1 MNHEKI
7 WNSLGR
13 TERKRIAECAF
24 LNLEDLLDLYENNN
38 LSERLIKEA
47 KKDGYNRLISSI
59 ASHDWKVN
67 WKFIQAEL
75 AKCMDSMSR

>member
-24 LNLEDLLDLYENNN
+24 LNLEDLLDLYEDI
-38 LSERLIKEA
+38 LSEFIYALTE
-47 KKDGYNRLISSI
+47 ISPGEVTS
-59 ASHDWKVN
+59 
-67 WKFIQAEL
+67 
-75 AKCMDSMSR
+75 